1 MSNAAANPA
10 TAFAIADTKLC
21 VPVVTSSSH
30 DNGKLLKPLKSGF
43 KHTINWN
50 KYQSKTTTRNAP
62 NQYLDYLI
70 DVNL

>member
-21 VPVVTSSSH
+21 VLVVTSSTH

-43 KHTINWN
+43 KHAIN
-50 KYQSKTTTRNAP
+50 
-62 NQYLDYLI
+62 
-70 DVNL
+70 